1 MKLIIILL
9 IILLLAVAAKVVWDT
24 AEVHELHKMRACFDR
39 RAEEVKLEV
48 PEMISGLEE
57 AEDIIDLELEK
68 EFSWL
73 DKMSQKLH
81 HTDSLDASERS

>member
-39 RAEEVKLEV
+39 RIEEIKNNF
-48 PEMISGLEE
+48 PELRDGLVE
-57 AEDIIDLELEK
+57 AENLVDFELEHESTLLEK
-68 EFSWL
+68 IEE
-73 DKMSQKLH
+73 KLF
-81 HTDSLDASERS
+81 